1 MYNSTGVVFYNKNAY
16 LSPEHKPIEENQ
28 NDKTVLQND
37 EKDLGDLAQQQQQ
50 QQQQQDCSSEHSRQT
65 SDDNY

>member
-16 LSPEHKPIEENQ
+16 LSPEHKPIENQ

-37 EKDLGDLAQQQQQ
+37 EKDLGDLAQQQH
-50 QQQQQDCSSEHSRQT
+50 QQQDCSSEHSRQT